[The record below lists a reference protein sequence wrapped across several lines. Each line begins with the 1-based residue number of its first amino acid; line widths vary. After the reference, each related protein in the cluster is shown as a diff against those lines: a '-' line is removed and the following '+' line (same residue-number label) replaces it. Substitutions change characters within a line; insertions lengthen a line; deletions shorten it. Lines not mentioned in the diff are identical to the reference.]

1 MNPENNNPQNPNP
14 GQVYGPNNSQNS
26 PAPQTP
32 PANPNAS
39 PPHNYDTAS
48 SKKTKKIIMTLG
60 IIVGV
65 FIVVAV
71 AVLLLTGG
79 DKPKA
84 PEQEQTIGAQNL
96 YKEPS
101 AIEIENLNNSISD
114 DVTNLST
121 DADFPS
127 DKLTDEKLSL

>member
-1 MNPENNNPQNPNP
+1 MNPDNNSQNPNP
-14 GQVYGPNNSQNS
+14 GQVYGPQESPNS
-26 PAPQTP
+26 PSPQTP

-48 SKKTKKIIMTLG
+48 SKKTKKIIVVLG

-65 FIVVAV
+65 FVVVGV

-79 DKPKA
+79 DKPKV
-84 PEQEQTIGAQNL
+84 PEQEQTVGAQNL

-127 DKLTDEKLSL
+127 DKLTDKNLSL